1 MPREEAEIK
10 SQDKSGPIMVF
21 EQLSDGVPTACST
34 IEEVRR
40 VLFSA
45 VPHPHLLLCVAGAK
59 IGSMLRPKSTTHIR
73 TLDQTRPGGGL
84 WC

>member
-40 VLFSA
+40 VLF
-45 VPHPHLLLCVAGAK
+45 
-59 IGSMLRPKSTTHIR
+59 
-73 TLDQTRPGGGL
+73 
-84 WC
+84 